1 MKGGMKARYWL
12 ALGIPAA
19 LAVAW
24 LVRRW
29 RAQAQPWNTVVTE
42 VRE

>member
-1 MKGGMKARYWL
+1 MKARYWL

-29 RAQAQPWNTVVTE
+29 KAQAQPWNTVVTE

>member
-1 MKGGMKARYWL
+1 MKVRYWL

-29 RAQAQPWNTVVTE
+29 KAQGHPWNTVSTE
-42 VRE
+42 VRGW

>member
-1 MKGGMKARYWL
+1 MKARYWL
-12 ALGIPAA
+12 ALGLGVPAA

-29 RAQAQPWNTVVTE
+29 KAQGHPWNTVVTQ
-42 VRE
+42 

>member
-1 MKGGMKARYWL
+1 MKAQYWL
-12 ALGIPAA
+12 ALGFGVPAA

-29 RAQAQPWNTVVTE
+29 KVQAHPWHTVVTQ
-42 VRE
+42 

>member
-1 MKGGMKARYWL
+1 MKARYWL
-12 ALGIPAA
+12 FGVPAA

-29 RAQAQPWNTVVTE
+29 KVQAHPWHTVVTQ
-42 VRE
+42 